1 MFAKK
6 KSVFLF
12 IIITLMAL
20 AVRYIGRD
28 IISADMIIAFLPWFK
43 TMKECGGL
51 ASLSSNVGDYSLLY
65 QTMVALLTYIDADPV
80 YLYKT
85 VSVIFDFLIA
95 VSIAFFLCNCGTET
109 VFKGQNKEMLF
120 WSAYAAVLFLP
131 TVFMNSAFWGQ
142 CDSIYTFFLLWSI
155 WFLYKENFPLSFFM
169 LGWALAFKLQPILL
183 FPLYVYYY
191 FSKKKFSLLNILI
204 TACTFWFSGII
215 VYISRWNTFES
226 VGVYSNQVVMFKQM
240 WMNVPSFWI
249 LIGDDY
255 DKLHL
260 FAIGLTFLIL
270 GTGLVL
276 VLTGRQHMDSFEQ
289 IIALAVFVEWTC
301 IVFLPAM
308 HERYTYV
315 MDLLLLMLAFIN
327 KKNFKFAFIAIGTS
341 CITYCSYLFTKKELN
356 LPIVILYIFVWFL
369 YTYSLFSINIHQSD
383 KPTDNVVI

>member
-1 MFAKK
+1 MSAKK

-20 AVRYIGRD
+20 TVRYIGRD
-28 IISADMIIAFLPWFK
+28 VLSADMVVSFLPWFK
-43 TMKECGGL
+43 TMKESGGL
-51 ASLSSNVGDYSLLY
+51 ASLSNNVGDYSLLY
-65 QTMVALLTYIDADPV
+65 QTIVALLTYIDADPV

-95 VSIAFFLCNCGTET
+95 VSIAFFLCECGIET
-109 VFKGQNKEMLF
+109 AFKGQDKEVF
-120 WSAYAAVLFLP
+120 FCITYASVLFLP

-155 WFLYKENFPLSFFM
+155 WFLYKDNFPLSFFM

-183 FPLYVYYY
+183 FPLYVYYF
-191 FSKKKFSLLNILI
+191 FSMKRFSLLNILI
-204 TACTFWFSGII
+204 TACTFWLSGII
-215 VYISRWNTFES
+215 VYIYRWNTFES
-226 VGVYSNQVVMFKQM
+226 VGVYSNQVVMFKKM

-255 DKLHL
+255 NKLHL

-270 GTGLVL
+270 GIGLVL
-276 VLTGRQHMDSFEQ
+276 VLTRRHMDSFEQ
-289 IIALAVFVEWTC
+289 IIELAVFVEWTC

-315 MDLLLLMLAFIN
+315 MDLLLLMLSFIN
-327 KKNFKFAFIAIGTS
+327 RKYLKYAFIAIGTS
-341 CITYCSYLFTKKELN
+341 CISYYAYLFTNKALN
-356 LPIVILYIFVWFL
+356 LPIVILYIFVWFI
-369 YTYSLFSINIHQSD
+369 YTYSLFSIIIHQGD
-383 KPTDNVVI
+383 KPTDNVEI

>member
-6 KSVFLF
+6 KSAFVF

-20 AVRYIGRD
+20 TVRYIGRD
-28 IISADMIIAFLPWFK
+28 IISADMVIAFLPWFK

-95 VSIAFFLCNCGTET
+95 VSIAFFLCDCEAET
-109 VFKGQNKEMLF
+109 VFKRQSKEMF
-120 WSAYAAVLFLP
+120 FCITYAAVLFLP

-142 CDSIYTFFLLWSI
+142 CDSIYTFFLSWSI
-155 WFLYKENFPLSFFM
+155 WFLYKETFPLSFFM
-169 LGWALAFKLQPILL
+169 LGLALAFKLQPILL

-191 FSKKKFSLLNILI
+191 FSKKRFSLLNILI
-204 TACTFWFSGII
+204 TPCTFWLSGII
-215 VYISRWNTFES
+215 VYIYRWNTFES
-226 VGVYSNQVVMFKQM
+226 VGVYSNQVVMFKRM

-255 DKLHL
+255 NKLHL

-270 GTGLVL
+270 GIGLVL
-276 VLTGRQHMDSFEQ
+276 ILTGRQHMDSFEQ

-327 KKNFKFAFIAIGTS
+327 KKYLKYAFIAIGTS
-341 CITYCSYLFTKKELN
+341 CITYSSYLFTNKGLS
-356 LPIVILYIFVWFL
+356 LPIVIVYIFVWFL
-369 YTYSLFSINIHQSD
+369 YTYSLFSVDIRQGNKLSD
-383 KPTDNVVI
+383 NDGI